1 MKRKILRKK
10 LWTLVLFLIKFN
22 LLAIP
27 MYIVIAINANQEILS
42 YQPLQ
47 LFLRDITYQ
56 TLKFIEYSVGLSED
70 PRCSI
75 PVILI
80 SGHSIDPICIS
91 WDCTGWKS
99 MYALLALTLTTPF
112 SNLRKKLKFLAIG
125 IPTIFFLNYLR
136 IITTILI
143 SLNFGIQYFEVV
155 HTLLWREGLI
165 LAVIAIWYL
174 WLKKVKYNISQ
185 K

>member
-1 MKRKILRKK
+1 MKKKILRKK
-10 LWTLVLFLIKFN
+10 LWKIVLFLIIFN
-22 LLAIP
+22 ALALP
-27 MYIVIAINANQEILS
+27 MYAVIILNTNQEIIS

-47 LFLRDITYQ
+47 FFLRDIIYQ
-56 TLKFIEYSVGLSED
+56 TLKHIGYTVSLSED

-75 PVILI
+75 PAILI
-80 SGHSIDPICIS
+80 SDHSIDPICIS
-91 WDCTGWKS
+91 WDCTGWKT
-99 MYALLALTLTTPF
+99 MYALLALTIATPL
-112 SNLRKKLKFLAIG
+112 SNLRVKFKFLAVG
-125 IPTIFFLNYLR
+125 IPTLFFLNYLR

-143 SLNFGIQYFEVV
+143 SLIYGVQYFKVV

-174 WLKKVKYNISQ
+174 WLKKVKYNIGQ